1 MRESSPAGPH
11 ADVYWIA
18 HGTVLLRAAPEH
30 VKPADPRPLQDEGQ
44 TPLDRA
50 KQALQQ
56 VRGRGVTQ
64 FIDLPKTN
72 KRKRLEIDSDEE
84 EEDLDMPPAL
94 AELPQHS
101 LQDEWTTSNEGQL
114 WIRHHRVPRTSLFVP
129 GPGEGVPLHLF
140 GAERITDLHRL
151 LPAPEHLRLR
161 DDWTEPGA
169 DREMHYS
176 WTGTTTFKLQ
186 TDNLADDPEIG
197 DLFGNDDEE
206 MPPDDDTDGPDPHD
220 GDGTLLPSTT
230 MAMNA
235 PSGDNIDV
243 SQQPPSQ
250 VTYSLPGTGIPHTA
264 VGLED
269 TPPAQSQPQLQIQP
283 ADNDS
288 TPLSGQEQPSSVPHV
303 PPTSTQL
310 QQLSDEVRD
319 LYVPPVKETFEQQR
333 LRVSRQETQN
343 FQRPPEYGPV
353 REPTSRS
360 TPYSKTADEEVHV
373 TVEADIMSNTKL
385 PPGWRVENGFMVL
398 GSPQDDWVIK
408 DKYLVRRHFAPR
420 NSAFIPTEENCPV
433 PPRFLHKNRITHSA
447 GRVIHDKWTRPSVNR
462 KLHECWW
469 TGTTQFKIQTPW
481 KEKAY
486 EASTAESEGFETVN
500 AATDGPINE
509 RYMSLA
515 DRKLFT
521 EAKQKELESFF
532 NNQVWHFA
540 PSSEADP
547 QRVLKARFL
556 LNWKKNADGSPRAK
570 ARLIVQGF
578 RDPDALNG
586 TLNTASPTLTRLSR
600 NFILTVATMQNYDLF
615 TADIT
620 TAFLQGKEFP
630 DGSDRVIWI
639 KLPRDGERLLGLEG
653 DHGQLMKLT
662 KPMYGLCDAPRA
674 WFEEATERILEVGGG
689 KIVQH
694 PLDACLFMAYSERPG
709 DSCPSPR
716 LLGMFGLHVDDLFGC
731 FDPNDKVAKDLQE
744 KIKKSFTF
752 REWIVGD
759 KLEYCGST
767 VAKINENHWKVSH
780 EKYMAKQ
787 KPISIAKDRLHQEL
801 PVTEAERTQLRGLLG
816 ALQWP
821 ATQTSPHLQ
830 AGVSL
835 LCGEV
840 TKATTKTLE
849 SANKLLRFAK
859 SNADVGLEF
868 RYLADE
874 ENVTF
879 VAYSDASFA
888 CRSDLSSQGGYM
900 VAMVSRDV
908 AEGQAG
914 HYVVVDWR
922 SWKLQRVARSTLCA
936 ESQAASE
943 AADALLYTTTFWNLL
958 WTPQAPVDALE
969 TSQMPIRPRLIVDA
983 KALYDLLV
991 KPEVQA
997 ASNSDKRTTIE
1008 VLVTQ
1013 DKLACNKAKTMW
1025 VSSEL
1030 QYADGLTKDSAAQL
1044 LADRLRSHLTKLKA
1058 DETFQAAKKKDAAQ
1072 RKKNAEM
1079 YAIKKPKRAM
1089 KALLATIL
1097 WTTSNGQEDREPIIY
1112 IDQTN
1117 DLVLYLLVTIIVIL
1131 IGNLY
1136 VYQFGQRVGE
1146 TLQRMFRRE
1155 LPEPE
1160 DEPADPPEEEV
1171 QFLRQ
1176 EEDLQEQPGDT
1187 PTTREIGIQ
1196 AVADEVDAYREAQH
1210 HLHRADLYERELLDL
1225 RTRVEVDHALRR
1237 QELEDRV
1244 REMHQHFAQQ
1254 EVHIARNGEVWHA
1267 DWACANRRTPN
1278 AIFTRRPCQVCC
1290 GNFAFPGNHAPIGSA
1305 IYMGLDEPEAPR

>member
-1 MRESSPAGPH
+1 
-11 ADVYWIA
+11 
-18 HGTVLLRAAPEH
+18 
-30 VKPADPRPLQDEGQ
+30 
-44 TPLDRA
+44 
-50 KQALQQ
+50 
-56 VRGRGVTQ
+56 
-64 FIDLPKTN
+64 
-72 KRKRLEIDSDEE
+72 
-84 EEDLDMPPAL
+84 
-94 AELPQHS
+94 
-101 LQDEWTTSNEGQL
+101 
-114 WIRHHRVPRTSLFVP
+114 
-129 GPGEGVPLHLF
+129 
-140 GAERITDLHRL
+140 
-151 LPAPEHLRLR
+151 
-161 DDWTEPGA
+161 
-169 DREMHYS
+169 
-176 WTGTTTFKLQ
+176 
-186 TDNLADDPEIG
+186 
-197 DLFGNDDEE
+197 
-206 MPPDDDTDGPDPHD
+206 
-220 GDGTLLPSTT
+220 
-230 MAMNA
+230 
-235 PSGDNIDV
+235 
-243 SQQPPSQ
+243 
-250 VTYSLPGTGIPHTA
+250 
-264 VGLED
+264 
-269 TPPAQSQPQLQIQP
+269 
-283 ADNDS
+283 
-288 TPLSGQEQPSSVPHV
+288 
-303 PPTSTQL
+303 
-310 QQLSDEVRD
+310 
-319 LYVPPVKETFEQQR
+319 
-333 LRVSRQETQN
+333 
-343 FQRPPEYGPV
+343 
-353 REPTSRS
+353 
-360 TPYSKTADEEVHV
+360 
-373 TVEADIMSNTKL
+373 
-385 PPGWRVENGFMVL
+385 
-398 GSPQDDWVIK
+398 
-408 DKYLVRRHFAPR
+408 
-420 NSAFIPTEENCPV
+420 
-433 PPRFLHKNRITHSA
+433 
-447 GRVIHDKWTRPSVNR
+447 
-462 KLHECWW
+462 
-469 TGTTQFKIQTPW
+469 
-481 KEKAY
+481 
-486 EASTAESEGFETVN
+486 
-500 AATDGPINE
+500 
-509 RYMSLA
+509 MSLA

-849 SANKLLRFAK
+849 AANKLLRFAK

-868 RYLADE
+868 RYLADK

-900 VAMVSRDV
+900 VAMVLRDV

-969 TSQMPIRPRLIVDA
+969 TSQMPTRPRLIVDA

-1176 EEDLQEQPGDT
+1176 EEDLQEQLGET

-1210 HLHRADLYERELLDL
+1210 HLHRANLYERELLDL
-1225 RTRVEVDHALRR
+1225 RTRVEVDHTLRPTSTGAGR
-1237 QELEDRV
+1237 TSTRDASA
-1244 REMHQHFAQQ
+1244 F
-1254 EVHIARNGEVWHA
+1254 
-1267 DWACANRRTPN
+1267 CA
-1278 AIFTRRPCQVCC
+1278 TR
-1290 GNFAFPGNHAPIGSA
+1290 SA
-1305 IYMGLDEPEAPR
+1305 HCEER